1 MKRHGCRRN
10 PKPVV
15 SLSSAWRAASL
26 CLAIVGSS
34 ARSLSAQANT
44 PANTSQRIQQLTDAM
59 TQAQQTIQET
69 QQQLNEMRKELTD
82 LQQQLK
88 ERSATVPS
96 LPAANAAQTTSPSSA
111 QTTATADTQ
120 DIRERQ
126 DMQQTEIATQEQTK
140 VESESKY
147 PVKVTGMLLL
157 NGFVNTSAVDTPSV
171 PALAVGGPGSTGATV
186 QQTVLGL
193 DARGPHLFGAQSYA
207 DVRVDFFGNPQTN
220 NAAATYSGYYGG
232 NSALLRLRT
241 AHAGLQWQHTQAYFA
256 LDRPIFSPDS
266 PTSLTAV
273 AEPPLAWS
281 GNLWTWNPQLGIT
294 HDVTITGSKG
304 LRLQAALIDV
314 GDAPVLPAAA
324 SSTGVTPPST
334 AEQSRWPGIEGR
346 IALFSP
352 KDADQ
357 GNHLGVGGYFAP
369 HTNSYDKQY
378 DSWASTLDTRLHLPS
393 QFQLTASF
401 YRGKGLGGLGGG
413 AYKDFVYRSD
423 SSRSYFRELDDVGG
437 WAQLQRK
444 LNERIQFNAAIGFDN
459 VFAYQLR
466 PYATTDGNVYQ
477 NLARNR
483 TFTGNA
489 IFSPSAYLLFSVEYR
504 HMDSTPVTGSTNRAN
519 VFGVAAAYKF

>member
-1 MKRHGCRRN
+1 
-10 PKPVV
+10 
-15 SLSSAWRAASL
+15 
-26 CLAIVGSS
+26 
-34 ARSLSAQANT
+34 
-44 PANTSQRIQQLTDAM
+44 
-59 TQAQQTIQET
+59 
-69 QQQLNEMRKELTD
+69 
-82 LQQQLK
+82 
-88 ERSATVPS
+88 
-96 LPAANAAQTTSPSSA
+96 
-111 QTTATADTQ
+111 
-120 DIRERQ
+120 
-126 DMQQTEIATQEQTK
+126 MQQTEIATQEQTK

-157 NGFVNTSAVDTPSV
+157 NGFVNTSAVDMPSV
-171 PALAVGGPGSTGATV
+171 PALAVGGPGSTGASV

-193 DARGPHLFGAQSYA
+193 DAHGPHLFGAQSYA
-207 DVRVDFFGNPQTN
+207 DIRVDFFGNTQTN
-220 NAAATYSGYYGG
+220 NATATYSGYYNG

-241 AHAGLQWQHTQAYFA
+241 AHAGLQWGHTQAYFA

-294 HDVTITGSKG
+294 HDVIHGSRG

-314 GDAPVLPAAA
+314 GDAPVLPTVT
-324 SSTGVTPPST
+324 STTGVTSPST

-346 IALFSP
+346 VALFGSN
-352 KDADQ
+352 DADQ
-357 GNHLGVGGYFAP
+357 GNHVGVGGYFAP
-369 HTNSYDKQY
+369 HTNSYGKQY
-378 DSWASTLDTRLHLPS
+378 DSWAGTLDARFHLPS
-393 QFQLTASF
+393 QFQLTGSF

-413 AYKDFVYRSD
+413 TYKDFVYRSD
-423 SSRSYFRELDDVGG
+423 PNRSYFRELDDVGG
-437 WAQLQRK
+437 WTQLQRK

-466 PYATTDGNVYQ
+466 PYASTDGNVYQ

-483 TFTGNA
+483 TFTGNV

-504 HMDSTPVTGSTNRAN
+504 HLDSTPVTGSTHRAN

>member
-1 MKRHGCRRN
+1 
-10 PKPVV
+10 
-15 SLSSAWRAASL
+15 
-26 CLAIVGSS
+26 
-34 ARSLSAQANT
+34 
-44 PANTSQRIQQLTDAM
+44 M
-59 TQAQQTIQET
+59 TRAQQTIEET

-88 ERSATVPS
+88 AGGATSS
-96 LPAANAAQTTSPSSA
+96 LPATNTPQGTPASPTQPAVTAA
-111 QTTATADTQ
+111 ADAQ

-171 PALAVGGPGSTGATV
+171 PALAVGGPGSTGASV

-207 DVRVDFFGNPQTN
+207 DIRVDFFGNPQTN
-220 NAAATYSGYYGG
+220 NATATYSGYYSG

-256 LDRPIFSPDS
+256 LDRPILSPDS

-273 AEPPLAWS
+273 AAPPLAWS

-294 HDVTITGSKG
+294 HDMMLSGSQG

-314 GDAPVLPAAA
+314 GNPPVLPAAT
-324 SSTGVTPPST
+324 STTGVTPPST

-352 KDADQ
+352 DKADQ

-369 HTNSYDKQY
+369 HTNSFGKQY
-378 DSWASTLDTRLHLPS
+378 DSWASTLDARFHLPS
-393 QFQLTASF
+393 QFQLTASV

-423 SSRSYFRELDDVGG
+423 TDRSYFRELDDVGG
-437 WAQLQRK
+437 WAQLQKK
-444 LNERIQFNAAIGFDN
+444 LNERIQFNAAFGFDN
-459 VFAYQLR
+459 IFAFQLR

-483 TFTGNA
+483 TFTGNV

-504 HMDSTPVTGSTNRAN
+504 HLDSTPVIGSTNRAN
-519 VFGVAAAYKF
+519 VLGVAAAYKF